1 MTNIPHLPEVPSFDV
16 LPIGE
21 MIEVTKRLTVL
32 LNEEVLFLEKMQV
45 GKAGELQPEKLALT
59 QVLEAQ
65 KRLIDTQPELIDD
78 VPAFER
84 EELKDT
90 IEAFHTALQRNIR
103 LVAVAKAVNQRV
115 VQAVLD
121 TLAEQQ
127 STGAYTK
134 AGVTANAPK
143 SAGLSISLNQQI

>member
-1 MTNIPHLPEVPSFDV
+1 MTNIPQLPEVISFDA

-21 MIEVTKRLTVL
+21 MVEVTKRLTVL
-32 LNEEVLFLEKMQV
+32 LNEEVMFLEKMQV

-84 EELKDT
+84 EELKRT

-143 SAGLSISLNQQI
+143 SSGLSISLNQQI

>member
-1 MTNIPHLPEVPSFDV
+1 MSRIPQLPEVHNFDA

-21 MIEVTKRLTVL
+21 MIDVTARLTEL
-32 LNEEVLFLEKMQV
+32 LNEEIAYLDAMQIV
-45 GKAGELQPEKLALT
+45 RAGELQPEKIALT

-65 KRLIDTQPELIDD
+65 KKLIDTQPELLEQISD
-78 VPAFER
+78 AER
-84 EELKDT
+84 LELRET
-90 IEAFHTALQRNIR
+90 ILDFNTALQRNVA

-115 VQAVLD
+115 VTAVLD

-134 AGVTANAPK
+134 LGVTASSPQ
-143 SAGLSISLNQQI
+143 GGMSISLNQQI